1 MNGED
6 QMGRY
11 LSVEPVRREGKSM
24 CPGSQ
29 GNSCLSP
36 AEQSI
41 LGKGV
46 IYRKEHPSHRNDIK
60 SKSNQATVNRKDWFV
75 LEIK

>member
-1 MNGED
+1 ME
-6 QMGRY
+6 QY
-11 LSVEPVRREGKSM
+11 LSVEPVRREGNSM

-36 AEQSI
+36 VKQNI

-46 IYRKEHPSHRNDIK
+46 ICRKEHPSHRNNIK
-60 SKSNQATVNRKDWFV
+60 FKSNQATVSQKDWFV